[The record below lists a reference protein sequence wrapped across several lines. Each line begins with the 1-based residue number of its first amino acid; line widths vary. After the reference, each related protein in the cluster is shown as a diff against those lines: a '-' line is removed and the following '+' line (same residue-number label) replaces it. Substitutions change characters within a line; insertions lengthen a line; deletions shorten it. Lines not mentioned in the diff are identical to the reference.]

1 MYGRLL
7 ADWTDSLQ
15 VFCADIGSIAQESF
29 AWARRIP
36 GSDEEEVHEPG
47 SIESLA
53 RAVVFQ
59 LEQGHPVAL
68 GFEMPL
74 FVPVPAESSRLGKAR
89 PCDVNAPPWS
99 SGPGGTVMATG
110 LAQVPWLL
118 REIRE
123 SVTDASLYLRWDP
136 FAAAC
141 RGLLLWEAFVSG
153 SAKGQ
158 THEEDATIGME
169 AFCAQ
174 LPAPGDANA
183 DETERPFSLV
193 AAAALW
199 AGWEL
204 PSDELRSPCVLVR
217 A

>member
-1 MYGRLL
+1 VT
-7 ADWTDSLQ
+7 DWTDSLQ
-15 VFCADIGSIAQESF
+15 VFCADIGSIAQGSF

-36 GSDEEEVHEPG
+36 ASDDEEVHTPG
-47 SIESLA
+47 NIESLA
-53 RAVVFQ
+53 RAVVYH
-59 LEQGHPVAL
+59 LEREHPVAL
-68 GFEMPL
+68 GVEMPL
-74 FVPVPAESSRLGKAR
+74 FVPVPVESSRLGKAR

-118 REIRE
+118 CHVREQ
-123 SVTDASLYLRWDP
+123 VPDAGLHLRWTP
-136 FAAAC
+136 FAAQGS
-141 RGLLLWEAFVSG
+141 GLLLWEAFVSG
-153 SAKGQ
+153 TAKGQ
-158 THEEDATIGME
+158 THEEDARIGME

-174 LPAPGDANA
+174 LPTPGDPNA

-199 AGWEL
+199 AGWDL
-204 PSDELRSPCVLVR
+204 PSDELRSACVLVR